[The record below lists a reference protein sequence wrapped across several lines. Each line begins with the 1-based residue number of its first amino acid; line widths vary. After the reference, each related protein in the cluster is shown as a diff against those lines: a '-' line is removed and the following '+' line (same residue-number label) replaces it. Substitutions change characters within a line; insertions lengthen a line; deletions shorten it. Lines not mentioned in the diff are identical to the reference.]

1 MRLFKRFYFMIDFA
15 KYGLQVSTQINE
27 DYIQALK
34 VEIERAYLHP
44 IQRQTEIDIMQE
56 NIVELANEIT
66 AKLVWLLLSQRQYKM
81 TRAGLKLKET
91 TESRDVSEWQ
101 AIASVSNS
109 VCLLLQEY
117 AKYLEVCL
125 LDCGVIDICKIY
137 FTTNYFYLKNC

>member
-1 MRLFKRFYFMIDFA
+1 MIEFA

-27 DYIQALK
+27 EYITALSDEVNK
-34 VEIERAYLHP
+34 AYLSP
-44 IQRQTEIDIMQE
+44 IQKETEIIDIEQE
-56 NIVELANEIT
+56 DIIEIANEIT

-91 TESRDVSEWQ
+91 NESREVNEWQ

-109 VCLLLQEY
+109 IVMLLQEY

-125 LDCGVIDICKIY
+125 LDCNIVDICRIY
-137 FTTNYFYLKNC
+137 FTTNFFYLKNS

>member
-1 MRLFKRFYFMIDFA
+1 MMIEFA

-27 DYIQALK
+27 EYITALSDE
-34 VEIERAYLHP
+34 VNRAYLSP
-44 IQRQTEIDIMQE
+44 IQKATEIDIEQDDILE
-56 NIVELANEIT
+56 ISNEIT

-91 TESRDVSEWQ
+91 SESRDVSEWQ

-109 VCLLLQEY
+109 VVLLLQEY
-117 AKYLEVCL
+117 AEYLEVCL
-125 LDCGVIDICKIY
+125 MDCGIVDICKIY